1 MSRKVTY
8 GDIPRQRTK
17 YLLNALLKF
26 ANYEVD
32 NCENLAIKF
41 SWINEKKL
49 KIQAELNAL
58 EMLTEKCGQKLESWQ
73 IRDALTEYLNEKF
86 LGILEDHRLN
96 NQGKIRTFQITFWQR
111 GHDILT
117 NLRSFDQEWA
127 NKSKHQSPAIAAIFS
142 SLDEEKQQD
151 YQTYIKDYVK
161 RPPLEENCLKVLQQ
175 EQSLLRIRAPHNS
188 GKTRLVNWLVHH
200 LKQDNYQPVIIDC
213 EEEKA
218 TIDLSCED
226 LLLSIC
232 RTITQELKINE
243 SLLDKFWSRPGTPA
257 QKTRRYLE
265 EYVLQPSANPL
276 VFVFEKFDTILE
288 TETLGNEICG
298 ILRSWHERRSP
309 PWRKLRL
316 IIIHSTEFYS
326 NYDFYASPLIG
337 VGYVASLSDFNAEQ
351 VLSFAQVNGINWTLS
366 DVNKVMNLVGGNP
379 YLIKLILVKLQE
391 GNSLEKVLDDALQ
404 GREPFQSHFFL
415 LMRYLKSNAN
425 LRNIFRQILQKK
437 ALTPAQMKGES
448 VQFLE
453 RLGLIDKNYD
463 TLEVRCN
470 LYQVYFDDLLD

>member
-1 MSRKVTY
+1 M
-8 GDIPRQRTK
+8 
-17 YLLNALLKF
+17 
-26 ANYEVD
+26 D

-49 KIQAELNAL
+49 KIQAELKAL
-58 EMLTEKCGQKLESWQ
+58 EMLTEKCGQKLDSWQ

-127 NKSKHQSPAIAAIFS
+127 NKSKHQSPAIAAILS

-218 TIDLSCED
+218 TIALSCED

-257 QKTRRYLE
+257 HKTRRYLE

-288 TETLGNEICG
+288 TETIGNEICG
-298 ILRSWHERRSP
+298 ILRSWHERRSQ

-351 VLSFAQVNGINWTLS
+351 VLTFAQVNGINWTLS
-366 DVNKVMNLVGGNP
+366 DVHKVMNLVGGNP

-453 RLGLIDKNYD
+453 RLGLIHKSYD
-463 TLEVRCN
+463 NLEVRCN

>member
-58 EMLTEKCGQKLESWQ
+58 EMLTEKCGQKLDSWQ

-218 TIDLSCED
+218 TIALSCED

-257 QKTRRYLE
+257 HKTRRYLE

-288 TETLGNEICG
+288 TETIGNEICG

-425 LRNIFRQILQKK
+425 LRNTFRQILQKK

>member
-58 EMLTEKCGQKLESWQ
+58 EMLTEKCGQKLDSWQ

-218 TIDLSCED
+218 TIALSCED

-257 QKTRRYLE
+257 HKTRRYLE

-366 DVNKVMNLVGGNP
+366 DVHKVMNLVGGNP

-425 LRNIFRQILQKK
+425 LRNTFRQIIQKK

>member
-127 NKSKHQSPAIAAIFS
+127 NKSKHQSPVIAAILS

-218 TIDLSCED
+218 TIALSCED

-257 QKTRRYLE
+257 HKTRRYLE

-298 ILRSWHERRSP
+298 ILRSWHERRSQ

-337 VGYVASLSDFNAEQ
+337 VGYVASLSDFNTEQ

-425 LRNIFRQILQKK
+425 LRNTFRQILQKK

>member
-49 KIQAELNAL
+49 KIQAELKAL
-58 EMLTEKCGQKLESWQ
+58 EMLTEKCGQKLDSWQ

-127 NKSKHQSPAIAAIFS
+127 NKSKHQSPAIAAILS

-218 TIDLSCED
+218 TIALSCED

-243 SLLDKFWSRPGTPA
+243 FLLDKFWSRPGTPA
-257 QKTRRYLE
+257 HKTRRYLE

-288 TETLGNEICG
+288 TETIGNEICG
-298 ILRSWHERRSP
+298 ILRSWHERRSQ

-366 DVNKVMNLVGGNP
+366 DVHKVMNLVGGNP

>member
-58 EMLTEKCGQKLESWQ
+58 EMLTEKCGQKLELWQ

-257 QKTRRYLE
+257 HKTRRYLE

-366 DVNKVMNLVGGNP
+366 DVHKVMNLVGGNP

-425 LRNIFRQILQKK
+425 LRNTFRQIIQKK

>member
-58 EMLTEKCGQKLESWQ
+58 EMLTEKCGQKLDSWQ

-218 TIDLSCED
+218 TIALSCED

-257 QKTRRYLE
+257 HKTRRYLE

-288 TETLGNEICG
+288 TETIGNEICG

-366 DVNKVMNLVGGNP
+366 DVHKVMNLVGGNP

-425 LRNIFRQILQKK
+425 LRNTFRQILQKK

>member
-32 NCENLAIKF
+32 NCENMAIKF
-41 SWINEKKL
+41 SWINEKNL

-58 EMLTEKCGQKLESWQ
+58 EMLTEKCGQRLNSWQ

-127 NKSKHQSPAIAAIFS
+127 NKSKHQSPAIAAILS

-257 QKTRRYLE
+257 HKTRRYLE

-288 TETLGNEICG
+288 TETIGNEICG

-351 VLSFAQVNGINWTLS
+351 VLTFAQVNGINWTLS
-366 DVNKVMNLVGGNP
+366 DVHKVMNLVGGNP

-404 GREPFQSHFFL
+404 GREPFQIHFFL

-453 RLGLIDKNYD
+453 RLGLIDKNHD

>member
-58 EMLTEKCGQKLESWQ
+58 EMLTEKCGQKLDSWQ

-127 NKSKHQSPAIAAIFS
+127 NKSKHQSPAIAAILS

-276 VFVFEKFDTILE
+276 VFVFEKFDTVLE

-351 VLSFAQVNGINWTLS
+351 VLTFAQVNGINWTLS

-391 GNSLEKVLDDALQ
+391 GKSLEKVLDDALQ

-425 LRNIFRQILQKK
+425 LQNIFRQILQKK

>member
-58 EMLTEKCGQKLESWQ
+58 EMLTEKCGQRLELWQ

-257 QKTRRYLE
+257 HKTRRYLE

-288 TETLGNEICG
+288 TETIGNEICG

-425 LRNIFRQILQKK
+425 LRNTFRQILQKK

-453 RLGLIDKNYD
+453 RLGLIDKNHD

>member
-49 KIQAELNAL
+49 KIQAELKAL
-58 EMLTEKCGQKLESWQ
+58 EMLTEKCGQRLELWQ

-218 TIDLSCED
+218 TIALSCED

-257 QKTRRYLE
+257 HKTRRYLE

-298 ILRSWHERRSP
+298 ILRSWHERRSQ

-351 VLSFAQVNGINWTLS
+351 VLTFAQVNGINWTLS
-366 DVNKVMNLVGGNP
+366 DVHKVMNLVGGNP

-425 LRNIFRQILQKK
+425 LRNTFRQILQKK

>member
-32 NCENLAIKF
+32 NCENMAIKF
-41 SWINEKKL
+41 SWINEKNL

-58 EMLTEKCGQKLESWQ
+58 EMLTEKCGQRLDSWQ

-86 LGILEDHRLN
+86 LSILEDHRLN

-127 NKSKHQSPAIAAIFS
+127 NKSKHQSPAIAAILS

-276 VFVFEKFDTILE
+276 VFVFEKFDTVLE

-351 VLSFAQVNGINWTLS
+351 VLTFAQVNGINWTLS
-366 DVNKVMNLVGGNP
+366 DVHKVMNLVGGNP

-391 GNSLEKVLDDALQ
+391 GKSLEKVLDDALQ

-425 LRNIFRQILQKK
+425 LQNIFRQILQKK

-453 RLGLIDKNYD
+453 RLGLIDKNHD

>member
-58 EMLTEKCGQKLESWQ
+58 EMLTEKCGQKLDSWQ

-218 TIDLSCED
+218 TIALSCED

-257 QKTRRYLE
+257 HKTRRYLE

-288 TETLGNEICG
+288 TETIGNEICG

-366 DVNKVMNLVGGNP
+366 DVHKVMNLVGGNP

>member
-26 ANYEVD
+26 ANYQVD
-32 NCENLAIKF
+32 NCENMAIKF
-41 SWINEKKL
+41 SWINEKNL

-58 EMLTEKCGQKLESWQ
+58 EMLTEKCGQRLDSWQ

-86 LGILEDHRLN
+86 LSILEDHRLN

-127 NKSKHQSPAIAAIFS
+127 NKSKHQSPAIAAILS

-276 VFVFEKFDTILE
+276 VFVFEKFDTVLE

-351 VLSFAQVNGINWTLS
+351 VLTFAQVNSINWTLS
-366 DVNKVMNLVGGNP
+366 DVHKVMNLVGGNP

>member
-127 NKSKHQSPAIAAIFS
+127 NKSKHQSPAIAAILS

-218 TIDLSCED
+218 TIALSCED

-257 QKTRRYLE
+257 HKTRRYLE

-276 VFVFEKFDTILE
+276 VFVFEKFDTVLE
-288 TETLGNEICG
+288 TETIGNEICG
-298 ILRSWHERRSP
+298 ILRSWHERRSQ

-366 DVNKVMNLVGGNP
+366 DVHKVMNLVGGNP

>member
-1 MSRKVTY
+1 M
-8 GDIPRQRTK
+8 
-17 YLLNALLKF
+17 
-26 ANYEVD
+26 
-32 NCENLAIKF
+32 
-41 SWINEKKL
+41 
-49 KIQAELNAL
+49 
-58 EMLTEKCGQKLESWQ
+58 
-73 IRDALTEYLNEKF
+73 
-86 LGILEDHRLN
+86 
-96 NQGKIRTFQITFWQR
+96 
-111 GHDILT
+111 
-117 NLRSFDQEWA
+117 
-127 NKSKHQSPAIAAIFS
+127 
-142 SLDEEKQQD
+142 
-151 YQTYIKDYVK
+151 K

-276 VFVFEKFDTILE
+276 VFVFEKFDTVLE

-351 VLSFAQVNGINWTLS
+351 VLTFAQVNGINWTLS
-366 DVNKVMNLVGGNP
+366 DVHKVMNLVGGNP

-453 RLGLIDKNYD
+453 RLGLIDKNHD

>member
-49 KIQAELNAL
+49 KIQAELKAL
-58 EMLTEKCGQKLESWQ
+58 EMLTEKCGQKLDSWQ

-96 NQGKIRTFQITFWQR
+96 NQGKIRTFKITFWQR

-127 NKSKHQSPAIAAIFS
+127 NKSKHQSPAIAAILS

-218 TIDLSCED
+218 TIALSCED

-257 QKTRRYLE
+257 HKTRRYLE

-298 ILRSWHERRSP
+298 ILRSWHERRSQ

-337 VGYVASLSDFNAEQ
+337 VGYVVSLSDFNTEQ

-366 DVNKVMNLVGGNP
+366 DVHKVMNLVGGNP

-425 LRNIFRQILQKK
+425 LQNIFRQILQKK

-453 RLGLIDKNYD
+453 RLGLIHKSCD

>member
-49 KIQAELNAL
+49 KIQAELKAL
-58 EMLTEKCGQKLESWQ
+58 EMLTEKCGQKLDSWQ

-127 NKSKHQSPAIAAIFS
+127 NKSKHQSPAIAAILS

-218 TIDLSCED
+218 TIALSCED

-257 QKTRRYLE
+257 HKTRRYLE

-276 VFVFEKFDTILE
+276 VFVFEKFDTVLE
-288 TETLGNEICG
+288 TETIGNEICG
-298 ILRSWHERRSP
+298 ILRSWHERRSQ

-351 VLSFAQVNGINWTLS
+351 VLTFAQVNGINWTLS
-366 DVNKVMNLVGGNP
+366 DVHKVMNLVGGNP

-391 GNSLEKVLDDALQ
+391 GKSLEKVLDDALQ

-425 LRNIFRQILQKK
+425 LQNIFRQILHKK

-448 VQFLE
+448 VQFLD
-453 RLGLIDKNYD
+453 RLGLIHKSYD
-463 TLEVRCN
+463 NLEVRCN

>member
-58 EMLTEKCGQKLESWQ
+58 EMLTEKCGQKLDSWQ

-218 TIDLSCED
+218 TIALSCED

-257 QKTRRYLE
+257 HKTRRYLE

-366 DVNKVMNLVGGNP
+366 DVHKVMNLVGGNP

>member
-58 EMLTEKCGQKLESWQ
+58 EMLTEKCGQKLDSWQ

-276 VFVFEKFDTILE
+276 VFVFEKFDTVLE

-366 DVNKVMNLVGGNP
+366 DVHKVMNLVGGNP

-425 LRNIFRQILQKK
+425 LRNTFRQIIQKK

>member
-127 NKSKHQSPAIAAIFS
+127 NKSKHQSPAIAAILS

-218 TIDLSCED
+218 TIALSCED

-257 QKTRRYLE
+257 HKTRRYLE

-298 ILRSWHERRSP
+298 ILRSWHERRSQ

-337 VGYVASLSDFNAEQ
+337 VGYVASLSDFNTEQ
-351 VLSFAQVNGINWTLS
+351 VLSFAQVHGINWTLS

>member
-58 EMLTEKCGQKLESWQ
+58 EMLTEKCGQRLELWQ

-161 RPPLEENCLKVLQQ
+161 RPPLEENSLKVLQQ

-218 TIDLSCED
+218 TIALSCED

-326 NYDFYASPLIG
+326 NHDFYASPLIG

-425 LRNIFRQILQKK
+425 LRNTFRQILQKK

-453 RLGLIDKNYD
+453 RLGLIHKSYD
-463 TLEVRCN
+463 NLEVRCN

>member
-58 EMLTEKCGQKLESWQ
+58 EMLTEKCGQKLDSWQ

-127 NKSKHQSPAIAAIFS
+127 NKSKHQSPAIAAILS

-218 TIDLSCED
+218 TIALSCED

-243 SLLDKFWSRPGTPA
+243 YLLDKFWSRPGTPA

-276 VFVFEKFDTILE
+276 VFVFEKFDTVLE

-351 VLSFAQVNGINWTLS
+351 VLTFAQVNGINWTLS

-391 GNSLEKVLDDALQ
+391 GKSLEKVLDDALQ

-425 LRNIFRQILQKK
+425 LQNIFRQILQKK

-453 RLGLIDKNYD
+453 RLGLIHKSYD
-463 TLEVRCN
+463 NLEVRCN
-470 LYQVYFDDLLD
+470 LYQIYFDDLLD

>member
-41 SWINEKKL
+41 SWINEKEL

-58 EMLTEKCGQKLESWQ
+58 EMLTEKCGQRLELWQ

-96 NQGKIRTFQITFWQR
+96 NQGKIRTFKITFWQR

-218 TIDLSCED
+218 TIALSCED

-257 QKTRRYLE
+257 HKTRRYLE

-288 TETLGNEICG
+288 TETIGNEICG
-298 ILRSWHERRSP
+298 ILRSWHERRSQ

-366 DVNKVMNLVGGNP
+366 DVHKVMNLVGGNP

>member
-96 NQGKIRTFQITFWQR
+96 KQGKIRTFQITFWQR

-351 VLSFAQVNGINWTLS
+351 VLTFAQVNGINWTLS

-391 GNSLEKVLDDALQ
+391 GKSLEKVLDDALQ

>member
-1 MSRKVTY
+1 
-8 GDIPRQRTK
+8 
-17 YLLNALLKF
+17 
-26 ANYEVD
+26 VD

-58 EMLTEKCGQKLESWQ
+58 EMLTEKCGQKLELWQ

-127 NKSKHQSPAIAAIFS
+127 NKSKHQSPAIAAILS

-218 TIDLSCED
+218 TIALSCED

-243 SLLDKFWSRPGTPA
+243 FLLDKFWSRPGTPA
-257 QKTRRYLE
+257 HKTRRYLE

-288 TETLGNEICG
+288 TETIGNEICG
-298 ILRSWHERRSP
+298 ILRSWHERRSQ

-366 DVNKVMNLVGGNP
+366 DVHKVMNLVGGNP

-425 LRNIFRQILQKK
+425 LRNIFRQILHKK

-453 RLGLIDKNYD
+453 RLGLIHKSYD
-463 TLEVRCN
+463 NLEVRCN

>member
-1 MSRKVTY
+1 M
-8 GDIPRQRTK
+8 PRQRTK

-58 EMLTEKCGQKLESWQ
+58 EMLTEKCGQRLELWQ

-161 RPPLEENCLKVLQQ
+161 RPPLEENSLKVLQQ

-218 TIDLSCED
+218 TIALSCED

-257 QKTRRYLE
+257 HKTRRYLE

-425 LRNIFRQILQKK
+425 LRNTFRQILQKK

>member
-127 NKSKHQSPAIAAIFS
+127 NKSKHQSPAIAAILS

-188 GKTRLVNWLVHH
+188 GKTRLVNWLVHY

-218 TIDLSCED
+218 TIALSCED

-257 QKTRRYLE
+257 HKTRRYLE

-298 ILRSWHERRSP
+298 ILRSWHERRSQ

-337 VGYVASLSDFNAEQ
+337 VGYVASLSDFNTEQ

-425 LRNIFRQILQKK
+425 LQNTFRQILQKK

>member
-127 NKSKHQSPAIAAIFS
+127 NKSKHQSPAIAAILS

-218 TIDLSCED
+218 TIALSCED

-257 QKTRRYLE
+257 HKTRRYLE

-288 TETLGNEICG
+288 TETIGNEICG
-298 ILRSWHERRSP
+298 ILRSWHERRSQ

-337 VGYVASLSDFNAEQ
+337 VGYVASLSDFNTEQ
-351 VLSFAQVNGINWTLS
+351 VLSFAQVHGMNWTLS
-366 DVNKVMNLVGGNP
+366 DVHKVMNLVGGNP

>member
-58 EMLTEKCGQKLESWQ
+58 EMLTEKCGQKLDSWQ

-127 NKSKHQSPAIAAIFS
+127 NKSKHQSPAIAAILS

-218 TIDLSCED
+218 TIALSCED

-257 QKTRRYLE
+257 HKTRRYLE

-425 LRNIFRQILQKK
+425 LRNTFRQILQKK

>member
-58 EMLTEKCGQKLESWQ
+58 EMLTEKCGQRLELWQ

-161 RPPLEENCLKVLQQ
+161 RPPLEENSLKVLQQ

-218 TIDLSCED
+218 TIALSCED

-257 QKTRRYLE
+257 HKTRRYLE

-288 TETLGNEICG
+288 TETIGNEICG

-425 LRNIFRQILQKK
+425 LRNTFRQILQKK

>member
-243 SLLDKFWSRPGTPA
+243 YLLDKFWSRPGTPA

-276 VFVFEKFDTILE
+276 VFVFEKFDTVLE

-351 VLSFAQVNGINWTLS
+351 VLTFAQVNGINWTLS

-391 GNSLEKVLDDALQ
+391 GKSLEKVLDDALQ

-425 LRNIFRQILQKK
+425 LQNIFRQILQKK

-453 RLGLIDKNYD
+453 RLGLIDKNHD

>member
-288 TETLGNEICG
+288 TETIGNEICG
-298 ILRSWHERRSP
+298 ILRSWHERRSQ

-425 LRNIFRQILQKK
+425 LQNIFRQILQKK

>member
-58 EMLTEKCGQKLESWQ
+58 EMLTEKCGQRLELWQ

-243 SLLDKFWSRPGTPA
+243 YLLDKFWSRPGTPA

-276 VFVFEKFDTILE
+276 VFVFEKFDTVLE

-425 LRNIFRQILQKK
+425 LRNTFRQILQKK

>member
-58 EMLTEKCGQKLESWQ
+58 EMLTEKCGQKLDSWQ

-127 NKSKHQSPAIAAIFS
+127 NKSKHQSPAIAAILS

-218 TIDLSCED
+218 TIALSCED

-257 QKTRRYLE
+257 HKTRRYLE

-288 TETLGNEICG
+288 TETIGNEICG

-366 DVNKVMNLVGGNP
+366 DVHKVMNLVGGNP

-425 LRNIFRQILQKK
+425 LRNTFRQILQKK

>member
-127 NKSKHQSPAIAAIFS
+127 NKSKHQSPAIAAILS

-218 TIDLSCED
+218 TIALSCED

-257 QKTRRYLE
+257 HKTRRYLE

-288 TETLGNEICG
+288 TETIGNEICG
-298 ILRSWHERRSP
+298 ILRSCHERRSQ

-351 VLSFAQVNGINWTLS
+351 VLTFAQVNGINWTLS
-366 DVNKVMNLVGGNP
+366 DVHKVMNLVGGNP

-391 GNSLEKVLDDALQ
+391 GKSLEKVLDDALQ

-425 LRNIFRQILQKK
+425 LRNIFRQILHKK

-453 RLGLIDKNYD
+453 RLGLIHKSYD
-463 TLEVRCN
+463 NLEVRCN

>member
-127 NKSKHQSPAIAAIFS
+127 NKSKHQSPAIAAILS

-276 VFVFEKFDTILE
+276 VFVFEKFDTVLE

-351 VLSFAQVNGINWTLS
+351 VLTFAQVNGINWTLS
-366 DVNKVMNLVGGNP
+366 DFHKVMNLVGGNP

-425 LRNIFRQILQKK
+425 LQNIFRQILQKK

-453 RLGLIDKNYD
+453 RLGLIHKSYD
-463 TLEVRCN
+463 NLEVRCN